1 MRASFVPV
9 TSTVDDREGSLLI
22 ADEFFLIA
30 HGDSRG
36 RARLNPTATGLGLAA
51 ALLGELILSGR
62 ITVADGRVS
71 VLDGPPPADALA
83 GGVLAHLLGQRQ
95 HRSVRT
101 WLGLLAGTAADAVGE
116 RLSRSGVVRRQEKR
130 RLLRTTVDYVATD
143 LNALAWPATRLLAL
157 LDRPHP
163 PAVPDALLCGLVS
176 ATGLTRDVLWH
187 ADPRAQHRFGV
198 LLPALPLP
206 LRELVA
212 HTEAA
217 VGAAVLRG

>member
-1 MRASFVPV
+1 
-9 TSTVDDREGSLLI
+9 VDEGEGSLLI

-51 ALLGELILSGR
+51 ALLGELVLTGQ
-62 ITVADGRVS
+62 ITVSAGRVS
-71 VLDGPPPADALA
+71 VLDDNAPADALA
-83 GGVLAHLLGQRQ
+83 GSVLAHLLGQREHQ
-95 HRSVRT
+95 LLRT
-101 WLGLLAGTAADAVGE
+101 WLLFLADTASDAVGE
-116 RLSRSGVVRRQEKR
+116 RLSRSGVVRRQETR

-143 LNALAWPATRLLAL
+143 VNALAWPATRLLAL

-163 PAVPDALLCGLVS
+163 PTVADALLCGLVS
-176 ATGLTRDVLWH
+176 ATGLTRDVLWP
-187 ADPRAQHRFGV
+187 ASPRAQHRFGV
-198 LLPALPLP
+198 LLPALPMP